1 MMIGINFGSC
11 YSSAT
16 IVNDLTPDNLKM
28 VTPEILIA
36 DHQHENPDIG
46 KKWFRRAADAGD
58 VESSIL
64 LRTLESDAKI
74 HGEMDIVTGEFEEVR
89 LS

>member
-16 IVNDLTPDNLKM
+16 IVNDLIPDNLKM
-28 VTPEILIA
+28 VIPDKLIA
-36 DHQHENPDIG
+36 DNQDENPEKG
-46 KKWFRRAADAGD
+46 KKWFRRATDAGD

-64 LRTLESDAKI
+64 LRALESDATI
-74 HGEMDIVTGEFEEVR
+74 HGEMDVVTWEFEEVR

>member
-1 MMIGINFGSC
+1 MIGINFGSC
-11 YSSAT
+11 YSSTT
-16 IVNDLTPDNLKM
+16 IVNDLIPDNLKM
-28 VTPEILIA
+28 VTPDKLIA
-36 DHQHENPDIG
+36 DNQDENPEIG

-64 LRTLESDAKI
+64 LRTLESDATT
-74 HGEMDIVTGEFEEVR
+74 HGEMDVVTGEFEEVR